1 MGEGSRASAS
11 KRFICL
17 LGCGAVGKKNGNILF
32 SAGIGVTAGFRHK
45 VSGGVGSMD
54 KTSLETKAVTTA
66 TDFDTLK
73 RCSCQ

>member
-45 VSGGVGSMD
+45 VSGGGRESFEISIV
-54 KTSLETKAVTTA
+54 LEN
-66 TDFDTLK
+66 FPRSNILK
-73 RCSCQ
+73 MRT

>member
-45 VSGGVGSMD
+45 VSGGGE
-54 KTSLETKAVTTA
+54 SL
-66 TDFDTLK
+66 LK
-73 RCSCQ
+73 SPSF

>member
-32 SAGIGVTAGFRHK
+32 SAGIGVLGTK
-45 VSGGVGSMD
+45 SVGGRESFEISIV
-54 KTSLETKAVTTA
+54 LEN
-66 TDFDTLK
+66 FPRSNILK
-73 RCSCQ
+73 MRT